1 MLTAHLTAPLYKL
14 IQEETT
20 YEKVIERLQ
29 KLFVKP
35 RNEIYARHLLA
46 TARQNIGE
54 SIDEFVLRIDK
65 LSQNCS
71 FTAVTALEY
80 KDVMKTDS
88 FISGISSSINRQR
101 LLENRTLTFVEDYE
115 KVPSSWSCK
124 NFFRIIFFKSSF
136 VFWSGMYRK

>member
-1 MLTAHLTAPLYKL
+1 MYKRA
-14 IQEETT
+14 IET
-20 YEKVIERLQ
+20 LQ

-71 FTAVTALEY
+71 FTAITALEY
-80 KDVMKTDS
+80 KDAMKTDS
-88 FISGISSSINRQR
+88 FISGILSSIIRQR
-101 LLENRTLTFVEDYE
+101 LLENRTLTFVEAYE
-115 KVPSSWSCK
+115 KAGALCWETTSK
-124 NFFRIIFFKSSF
+124 RTF
-136 VFWSGMYRK
+136 